1 MSSNLLDPAPSLVEV
16 SRRPVVARARS
27 RIRTNETGAKAE
39 RMEGG
44 LSDISVLSS
53 REWLEDDDT

>member
-1 MSSNLLDPAPSLVEV
+1 MLIPNFEYQHC
-16 SRRPVVARARS
+16 R
-27 RIRTNETGAKAE
+27 RIRTNETGESAE

-53 REWLEDDDT
+53 RDWHEEDDA

>member
-1 MSSNLLDPAPSLVEV
+1 MWPTRGFASGTDCQCA
-16 SRRPVVARARS
+16 ARACR
-27 RIRTNETGAKAE
+27 RIRTNETGERAE

-53 REWLEDDDT
+53 RDWLEEDDV

>member
-1 MSSNLLDPAPSLVEV
+1 V
-16 SRRPVVARARS
+16 SDGLWRPARAHS

>member
-1 MSSNLLDPAPSLVEV
+1 MCW
-16 SRRPVVARARS
+16 RPTHGCAGATDQQCTARARR
-27 RIRTNETGAKAE
+27 RIRTNETGESAE

-53 REWLEDDDT
+53 RDWHEEDDA